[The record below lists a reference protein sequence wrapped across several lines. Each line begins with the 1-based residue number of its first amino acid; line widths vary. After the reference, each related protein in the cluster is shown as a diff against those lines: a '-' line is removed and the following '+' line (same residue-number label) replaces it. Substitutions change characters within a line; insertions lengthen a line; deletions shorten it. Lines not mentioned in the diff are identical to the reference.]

1 MFALFRRKKEV
12 EQRIPVSFGAAVS
25 PPEQEEKAFSIALSW
40 KGLFGLLLVFFI
52 LQMWMFFLG
61 MWAAQTIVFPT
72 AATALPVQER
82 QQRLPTHLEEPK
94 TSDAA
99 AEQTAAEQGAQ

>member
-72 AATALPVQER
+72 AATAPPVQEQ
-82 QQRLPTHLEEPK
+82 QQRPPAQLEEPK
-94 TSDAA
+94 LPKPA
-99 AEQTAAEQGAQ
+99 AEQKAAEQGPQ